1 MSKQG
6 GKKMAAKTTNATSKT
21 TGAKAKA
28 KRKTIQST
36 EFSLTAPDA
45 KEVFVAGDFNNWN
58 ASEHAMRKFKDGKYT
73 KMLKLK
79 PGRYEYQFIV
89 DGQWRTDPANPNRQ
103 SNSFGSENSVIEIDD
118 NMFV

>member
-1 MSKQG
+1 
-6 GKKMAAKTTNATSKT
+6 MAAKTTNATSKT

-28 KRKTIQST
+28 QRKTIQST

-45 KEVFVAGDFNNWN
+45 KEVFIAGDFNNWN
-58 ASEHAMRKFKDGKYT
+58 ASEHAMRKFKDGKYV

-103 SNSFGSENSVIEIDD
+103 SNSFGSENSVIEIGDT
-118 NMFV
+118 VVC